1 MFDIRTI
8 REHNF
13 RGGVITDLETW
24 GNGDIVLQGEFPPSE
39 TERSDCRFFYFRFG
53 QPEPLRDLPKKL
65 IGSAVTVIDISERDG
80 GYSVKLSFA
89 ADSGESGTDFFCE
102 NIFCMLQRYKGMSYR
117 NMYGTDEYNRYIEK
131 RKYVLDEKYFNEQK
145 SYDLP
150 DDYTLETKTYCD
162 VERQSK
168 NYSVVK
174 ALLVKCALKKMGETV
189 YEFLST
195 SNHVRPFTEF
205 FTHRNGHKY
214 YPFHI
219 DLYGIS
225 YLELDTLRAN
235 NYIPEG
241 FQHEHDYPFGE
252 SLIITD
258 VHYDINTGMIAYDGC
273 YWAGTADVM
282 SGIFE
287 DPMNFAP
294 RIISLHSV
302 IDSEYDLYDDVTF
315 DRWEGNTIVVRADG
329 KSVSVDISEITERL
343 RTARK

>member
-1 MFDIRTI
+1 MFDIKII

-24 GNGDIVLQGEFPPSE
+24 GNGDIVLHGEFPPSE
-39 TERSDCRFFYFRFG
+39 TEHSDCRFFYFRFG
-53 QPEPLRDLPKKL
+53 QPEPLRELPKKL
-65 IGSAVTVIDISERDG
+65 IGSAVTVIEISELGG

-89 ADSGESGTDFFCE
+89 AEDGAFGTDFLCE
-102 NIFCMLQRYKGMSYR
+102 NIFCRLQRYKGMSYR
-117 NMYGTDEYNRYIEK
+117 NMYATKEYNRYIEK
-131 RKYVLDEKYFNEQK
+131 RKYVLDEKYFTEQK
-145 SYDLP
+145 NYELP
-150 DDYTLETKTYCD
+150 DGYILETKTYCD
-162 VERQSK
+162 VERQSE
-168 NYSVVK
+168 NYSVVN
-174 ALLVKCALKKMGETV
+174 ALLIKCALKKSGETL
-189 YEFLST
+189 YEYLST
-195 SNHVRPFTEF
+195 NNHVKPFTEF

-219 DLYGIS
+219 ELYGIS

-241 FQHEHDYPFGE
+241 FQHEYDYPFGE

-258 VHYDINTGMIAYDGC
+258 LHYDIGTGMIAYGGC

-294 RIISLHSV
+294 RIISIHSV
-302 IDSEYDLYDDVTF
+302 IDPEYEKYDDINF
-315 DRWEGNTIVVRADG
+315 ERWEGDAIVVKADG
-329 KSVSVDISEITERL
+329 NLVSVNINEITDRL
-343 RTARK
+343 KAARK